1 MLEKL
6 VDGLPRTFWLLWTGL
21 MVNRMGAFVIPFLAI
36 YLGVGRDFS
45 PAQTGVAIGLHG
57 LSGAAGT
64 MLSGVL
70 ADRWGRRPT
79 LLVGQFTAVVP
90 IVGLGLA
97 YDYWTIVGFAV
108 LASFFTG
115 AVWPAYSAM
124 MIDIVPE
131 SDRLRSFS
139 LNQWAVTLGS
149 CIAGLGG
156 TVAAQDRHLLVF
168 LVDACATLGTAL
180 ITYFLLPETLPGKA
194 AAPRTAAVLNRG
206 LGAVFRDRTFIFLAF
221 LNFVLL
227 LVASQ
232 NTTTLPIA
240 MTADDNGPAVYGWM
254 IVLNGVLLLGGQLFV
269 PKMIAGRPD
278 AHVLALAA
286 ALAGVGF
293 GLNAFADGAWFYA
306 LTVVIWT
313 LGEMV
318 HFPATST
325 TVASLAPV
333 LMRGRYQAVL
343 SLFIS
348 AAWAV
353 GPITGGFV
361 QGGLGTAVLWLGCGG
376 LCALVVVGQLA
387 AGPSRE
393 RRIEELRL
401 AEAEAPE
408 VPVATGS

>member
-1 MLEKL
+1 M
-6 VDGLPRTFWLLWTGL
+6 VRTKSPVSWVAVTSAVVAPPPAV
-21 MVNRMGAFVIPFLAI
+21 MVV
-36 YLGVGRDFS
+36 S
-45 PAQTGVAIGLHG
+45 AIG
-57 LSGAAGT
+57 
-64 MLSGVL
+64 
-70 ADRWGRRPT
+70 
-79 LLVGQFTAVVP
+79 
-90 IVGLGLA
+90 
-97 YDYWTIVGFAV
+97 
-108 LASFFTG
+108 
-115 AVWPAYSAM
+115 
-124 MIDIVPE
+124 
-131 SDRLRSFS
+131 
-139 LNQWAVTLGS
+139 
-149 CIAGLGG
+149 
-156 TVAAQDRHLLVF
+156 
-168 LVDACATLGTAL
+168 
-180 ITYFLLPETLPGKA
+180 
-194 AAPRTAAVLNRG
+194 AAVLNRG

-232 NTTTLPIA
+232 NATTLPIA
-240 MTADDNGPAVYGWM
+240 MTADGNGPAVYGWM

-325 TVASLAPV
+325 TVASPAPV

-353 GPITGGFV
+353 GPVTGGFV

-387 AGPSRE
+387 AGPSRQ